1 MVDKVEIVPELTP
14 QSQEY
19 IDSMAAKGEAAV
31 NGGVSPEVPAEIA
44 PKPEGI
50 PDKFY
55 NAETGVVDYTALAKS
70 YVELEKSKG
79 KPAEPPKETPA
90 KPVEK
95 PAGETTDDAANKAVA
110 DAGLNMGEL
119 AKEFAELGELSADSY
134 AKLEKAGIDKATVG
148 DYIEG
153 RQAIVAQMQSQAH
166 AITDGAE
173 GYSAMVQFAQ
183 ANLSAEEIQA
193 YNEAVNSKNPQTRA
207 LAVQGMWAKYNAE
220 SGNAG
225 GNLITS
231 KSNTKV
237 GDGSYQSRA
246 EMMADMGNPKYKTD
260 EAFRKAVEA
269 KLANS
274 KIF

>member
-1 MVDKVEIVPELTP
+1 MVDKVEVAPELNP
-14 QSQEY
+14 ESQEY

-31 NGGVSPEVPAEIA
+31 NGGVAPEAPVEIA

-55 NAETGVVDYTALAKS
+55 NAETGVVDYQALAKS
-70 YVELEKSKG
+70 YVELEKTKG

-90 KPVEK
+90 KTDDK
-95 PAGETTDDAANKAVA
+95 PKGESTDDAATKAVA

-119 AKEFAELGELSADSY
+119 AKEFAELGDLSADSY

-153 RQAIVAQMQSQAH
+153 QQAIVAIMQSQAYT
-166 AITDGAE
+166 ITDGAD
-173 GYSAMVQFAQ
+173 GYKAMVQFAQ
-183 ANLSAEEIQA
+183 ANLSPEEIQA
-193 YNEAVNSKNPQTRA
+193 YNAAVNSKNPQTRE
-207 LAVQGMWAKYNAE
+207 LAVQGMWAKYNAD
-220 SGNAG
+220 SGNS

-231 KSNTKV
+231 KSNSKV

-260 EAFRKAVEA
+260 EAFRKSVEA